1 MRQLTL
7 VGIGA
12 GDPDH
17 LTAAAARALIEADA
31 ILLPVKGEDRAEL
44 AEIRRTLLHVL
55 RNGAE
60 LPIVEFSV
68 PDRDP
73 GISDYAQR
81 VDHWHQSITRAW
93 TTALAGIPSDACI
106 VLPVWGDP
114 SLYDS
119 ALRIAGRVND
129 SLPPQDRLVLRVL
142 PGLTAPQLLTAA
154 HGITLNDINGCVLIT
169 TGRRLRDHGWPDG
182 ADRLVVMLDGEC
194 SFTSLDPAGVTIWWG
209 ACLGMA
215 DREILMSGPLGE
227 VGQQIIAARAGLRK
241 RHGWVMDVYLLARAG
256 LPATVGQGD

>member
-12 GDPDH
+12 GHPDH
-17 LTAAAARALIEADA
+17 LTAAAARALMSADA

-44 AEIRRTLLHVL
+44 AAIRRALLSGL
-55 RNGAE
+55 RPGGD
-60 LPIVEFSV
+60 LRVHEFIV

-73 GISDYAQR
+73 AIADYKQR
-81 VDHWHQSITRAW
+81 VDHWHRMITAAWIAALNSIPA
-93 TTALAGIPSDACI
+93 DARI

-119 ALRIAGRVND
+119 ALRIAERINSSVAED
-129 SLPPQDRLVLRVL
+129 QRLQIRVL

-154 HGITLNDINGCVLIT
+154 HGITLNDINGSVLIT
-169 TGRRLRDHGWPDG
+169 TGRRLRDQGWPDG

-194 SFTSLDPAGVTIWWG
+194 SFASLNPTGIHIWWG

-215 DREILMSGPLGE
+215 DRESLVNGPLATAGP
-227 VGQQIIAARAGLRK
+227 QIISTRASLRQ
-241 RHGWVMDVYLLARAG
+241 RHGWVMDVYLLARNGVMAG
-256 LPATVGQGD
+256 GGQSD